1 MEIFIHRDG
10 QQHGPYTVEDIKGH
24 LASGSIKPE
33 ELGWHEGLA
42 DWKPVGT
49 LIANSPAPAFPTA
62 PAPASAAP
70 AAQDPK
76 AEDESPGS
84 KWKWWHFMLAG
95 VGIIA
100 YTVWRFVETHNLKGS
115 SGIILGIICVAL
127 GWGMRPKPKK

>member
-10 QQHGPYTVEDIKGH
+10 QQHGPYTPEDIKGH

-33 ELGWHEGLA
+33 ELAWHEGLA

-49 LIANSPAPAFPTA
+49 LIPDSPAPVAAAT
-62 PAPASAAP
+62 PAPASPSSSTPEQKQEDDSP
-70 AAQDPK
+70 A
-76 AEDESPGS
+76 S

-100 YTVWRFVETHNLKGS
+100 YTVWRFVETRNLKGA
-115 SGIILGIICVAL
+115 SGIILGIICIAL
-127 GWGMRPKPKK
+127 GWGMRPKK